1 MKVLIITDARMRR
14 AEGKFFLLGKHY
26 FIVKRYSEAFG
37 KVDVFSRVVEED
49 VDVKTCYDISGETDK
64 IWAGHSFGAIG
75 RNKKKLREAIEEC
88 DLVVARLHSI
98 YACFAYAEIKRQK
111 KSLFVEVMADPW
123 DAFWNHSL
131 IGKLIAP
138 YMYLK
143 TKQIVRN
150 ADFALYV
157 TREYLQ
163 NRYPCKKTSV
173 GVSNVKISN
182 VDDAILERRLA
193 KIERLT
199 LKREIVLATT
209 AAVDVRFKG
218 QEYVIRAIP
227 KLNKLGIRVK
237 YVLIGEGDPA
247 YLTSVARKHGVLEQV
262 EFAGRRP
269 LDEVFQI
276 LDNVDFYVQPSL
288 QEGLPRSVIEA
299 MSRGCP
305 CIGARTA
312 GIPELIAPECVVRRK
327 SVDDIVA
334 TLRRL
339 AESSKMAELAKRNF
353 ERSKEYLDETLSARR
368 NEYYARV
375 VENWG
380 KSSRA

>member
-1 MKVLIITDARMRR
+1 MRR

-37 KVDVFSRVVEED
+37 KVDLFARVVEGD
-49 VDVKTCYDISGETDK
+49 VDSKTYYDVSKETDK
-64 IWAGHSFGAIG
+64 IWQGRSFKAA
-75 RNKKKLREAIEEC
+75 RYNKKKLREAIKEC

-98 YACFAYAEIKRQK
+98 YACLAYAEIKRQK
-111 KSLFVEVMADPW
+111 KPLFVEVMADPW
-123 DAFWNHSL
+123 DAFWNHGVV
-131 IGKLIAP
+131 GKLIAP
-138 YMYLK
+138 YMYFK
-143 TKQIVRN
+143 TKQIVKK

-157 TREYLQ
+157 TREFLQ
-163 NRYPCKKTSV
+163 ERYPCDNESV
-173 GVSNVKISN
+173 GVSNVKITD
-182 VDDAILERRLA
+182 VDVAILERRLA
-193 KIERLT
+193 KIARSNVNQ
-199 LKREIVLATT
+199 EIVLATT

-247 YLTSVARKHGVLEQV
+247 YLTSVARQCGVLEQV

-276 LDNVDFYVQPSL
+276 LDDADFYVQPSL

-312 GIPELIAPECVVRRK
+312 GIPELIAPECVVGRK
-327 SVDDIVA
+327 SVQDVVDA
-334 TLRRL
+334 L
-339 AESSKMAELAKRNF
+339 SKLVVKEKMIELAKENF
-353 ERSKEYLDETLSARR
+353 ENAKNYRDDVLSERR
-368 NEYYARV
+368 NAYYDYV
-375 VENWG
+375 
-380 KSSRA
+380 KSSL